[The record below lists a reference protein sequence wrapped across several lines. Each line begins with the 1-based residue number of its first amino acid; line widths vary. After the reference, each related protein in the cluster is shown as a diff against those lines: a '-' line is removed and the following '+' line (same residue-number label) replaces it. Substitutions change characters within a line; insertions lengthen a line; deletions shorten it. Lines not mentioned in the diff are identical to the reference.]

1 MKERKLGTFQ
11 AIAIIVTVMISHI
24 ILNVPN
30 HLITETGSA
39 TILNL
44 IYVFIIFLI
53 FFYIISRI
61 LKLFPSSDI
70 IDICEYVAG
79 KTVKN
84 IFTIIV
90 CIYLLVLSAFVVRT
104 LAESLVLISFPNI
117 DLEIVILIFIA
128 IAIILNLFGFKV
140 IARTTV
146 FILPI
151 VLVSMIIIFI
161 SSVSDFVPERALP
174 ILGYGASE
182 TFLNGLRKY
191 FCF

>member
-61 LKLFPSSDI
+61 LKLFPNSDI

-161 SSVSDFVPERALP
+161 SSVSDFVPERAL
-174 ILGYGASE
+174 L
-182 TFLNGLRKY
+182 FLVY
-191 FCF
+191 